1 MSTEKKTWEWHKLE
15 SSAGQCKRTKPKV
28 GVKIRLIQRFRE
40 LWNWQMTFDPDK
52 CEHIRITNKRK
63 IIQTTYKIHGQV
75 LKETTKAK
83 YLGVT
88 IDKTLSLNSHIDMAT
103 KGADQ
108 TISFLH
114 RNLSSRP
121 KEIKEASYKTFI
133 RPQLEY
139 AALVWDPSTITDINK
154 VETVQRRAARFCQN
168 DYRQTC
174 SVHDSESEMGR
185 SAISR

>member
-1 MSTEKKTWEWHKLE
+1 MSTEKKLGQWHKLE
-15 SSAGQCKRTKPKV
+15 SPAGKCKRTKPKV
-28 GVKIRLIQRFRE
+28 CVKICLIRRFRE

-52 CEHIRITNKRK
+52 CEHIKITNKRK
-63 IIQTTYKIHGQV
+63 IIQTTYKSTVKYSRKQPKQST
-75 LKETTKAK
+75 LESPLTKR
-83 YLGVT
+83 
-88 IDKTLSLNSHIDMAT
+88 HIEMAT

-114 RNLSSRP
+114 RNLSPRP
-121 KEIKEASYKTFI
+121 KDIKEASYKTFI

-154 VETVQRRAARFCQN
+154 VETVQRCAARFCQN